1 MFHIWMYVSS
11 CKSVDMRIHIIKYEE
26 DSSIV
31 VKIITVKLTKP
42 WTPEIF
48 MECYR
53 VARNKPIR
61 LIFWTSFLALWRNV
75 LK

>member
-11 CKSVDMRIHIIKYEE
+11 CKSVDVRIHIIKYEE
-26 DSSIV
+26 DFFIV

-53 VARNKPIR
+53 VARN
-61 LIFWTSFLALWRNV
+61 
-75 LK
+75 